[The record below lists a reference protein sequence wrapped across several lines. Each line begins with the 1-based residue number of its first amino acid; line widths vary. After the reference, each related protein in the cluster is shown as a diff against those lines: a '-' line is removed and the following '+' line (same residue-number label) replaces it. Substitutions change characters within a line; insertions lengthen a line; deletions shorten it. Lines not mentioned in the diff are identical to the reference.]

1 VRCLRWSVLPAL
13 MAASCGSVQRDEP
26 PQVEPVSVL
35 SEPVFHRADSLS
47 LAGMAAIASDTLL
60 GLSES
65 HPELRDEILFRL
77 MGLHHGQ
84 ATEDEF
90 ITLLDSLELAGWGP
104 LTGWKVSALD
114 LAGRPDEALLF
125 LSGQEPCLSGWLAW
139 EADSLYTN
147 TTVELPEDPSPG
159 QIFGMALASPPGSLT
174 RDEMGRLA
182 EYASLFPSIRTVLL
196 RELRLT
202 EDTAGTWRL
211 ELLASMEPCEGREL
225 LLGELRAAA
234 DSGSLQYWL
243 DQLKGPAP
251 LARVAAEELL
261 QRFAGMYTPGW
272 DAVDRLVSLG
282 ETELAME
289 YSAGGDLFHR
299 SGSEMAVLLQEKR
312 YEELLRV
319 CQAVGAQAPDSL
331 RARAALF
338 RAHALRGA
346 GNSGSVYYGAY
357 LDFALDHPWH
367 PQAREMAYNV
377 GKYHDCEQ
385 EWNTAAEAYMV
396 SLACSGSF
404 EGDER
409 AHWRGGFCLY
419 MSGRQAEADSLWT
432 LGCETWPSGYWR
444 DEMLFFRA
452 RLAGE
457 RGMTAERDSLLDLVR
472 TRHPWEFYGMLAAR
486 RLGVSDTMDFAVFE
500 IRLMTEP
507 VCSLAV
513 AMTSRGY
520 GYAAAEM
527 LRSGSDDSQG
537 SRAAALSLMGRHG
550 SALTILRILDS
561 RLREEGR
568 MLPDSLLCLYFPSP
582 YRGLADAA
590 TDTLMLESSMLQG
603 IMREESY
610 FDRRVVSGAGARGV
624 VQLMPSTASDVAR
637 WYGLPL
643 LTEEEFFDPAAS
655 VPYGAIYID
664 RQYRSFQGQ
673 QPLFLAAYNAGPG
686 NADRWVGMHGWNP
699 ADPEMYIEQITY
711 RETRV
716 YVKKVLRSAWIYE
729 RR

>member
-1 VRCLRWSVLPAL
+1 
-13 MAASCGSVQRDEP
+13 MIASCGSVQRDEP
-26 PQVEPVSVL
+26 PLPEPVSVL
-35 SEPVFHRADSLS
+35 SEPLFHLADSLS
-47 LAGMAAIASDTLL
+47 LSGMAAPASEALLELL
-60 GLSES
+60 GSR
-65 HPELRDEILFRL
+65 PELRDEVVFRL

-84 ATEDEF
+84 ATENEF
-90 ITLLDSLELAGWGP
+90 IILLDSLELAGSGP

-125 LSGQEPCLSGWLAW
+125 LSGRDPCLSAWLMW
-139 EADSLYTN
+139 EADSICTK
-147 TTVELPEDPSPG
+147 VELPEDASPG
-159 QIFGMALASPPGSLT
+159 QVFCMALASPPGSLS
-174 RDEMGRLA
+174 RNEMERLS
-182 EYASLFPSIRTVLL
+182 EYVSLFPSLGPVLL

-202 EDTAGTWRL
+202 EDTAGTWKPGLL
-211 ELLASMEPCEGREL
+211 ESMAPGEGRDLLLA
-225 LLGELRAAA
+225 ELRAAA

-243 DQLKGPAP
+243 DRLKGPAP
-251 LARVAAEELL
+251 LCRVAAEELL
-261 QRFAGMYTPGW
+261 QRFSGMYTPCW
-272 DAVDRLVSLG
+272 DAVDILVTQG
-282 ETELAME
+282 ETELAVE
-289 YSAGGDLFHR
+289 YSAAGDRWHR

-312 YEELLRV
+312 YEHLLQV
-319 CQAVGAQAPDSL
+319 CQAVGAPDPDSL

-346 GNSGSVYYGAY
+346 GNSASVCYGAY
-357 LDFALDHPWH
+357 LDFARDYPWH
-367 PQAREMAYNV
+367 PSARETAYNA

-385 EWNTAAEAYMV
+385 EWNAAAEAYLV

-432 LGCETWPSGYWR
+432 LGCETWPTGYWR

-472 TRHPWEFYGMLAAR
+472 IQQPWEFYGMLASR
-486 RLGVSDTMDFAVFE
+486 RLGVADTMGLPVFE
-500 IRLMTEP
+500 IRLMEDP
-507 VCSLAV
+507 ACSLAV
-513 AMTSRGY
+513 AMASGGY
-520 GYAAAEM
+520 GSAAAEM
-527 LRSGSDDSQG
+527 LRSGSSG
-537 SRAAALSLMGRHG
+537 SLENRAAALSMMGRHG
-550 SALTILRILDS
+550 SALTMLRILDT

-582 YRGLADAA
+582 YRSLADAA
-590 TDTLMLESSMLQG
+590 TDTLMLDSSMLQG

-610 FDRRVVSGAGARGV
+610 FDRRVVSSAGARGV

-637 WYGLPL
+637 WYGLPF
-643 LTEEEFFDPAAS
+643 LTDDEFFDPAAS

-686 NADRWVGMHGWNP
+686 NAERWVGMHGWNP